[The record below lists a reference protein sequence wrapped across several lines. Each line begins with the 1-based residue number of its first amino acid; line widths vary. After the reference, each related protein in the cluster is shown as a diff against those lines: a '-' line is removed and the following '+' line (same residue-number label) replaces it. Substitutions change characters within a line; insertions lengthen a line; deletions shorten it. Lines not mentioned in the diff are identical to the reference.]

1 MKENAR
7 LIIPLWGRVYADK
20 LTSMTLPALLAPGNL
35 PSLCTMFEVEV
46 VIVTETKLF
55 DLIRNS
61 RPFQRVATLC
71 STKLVPIDD
80 VVSALPGD
88 YGVVLT
94 KALYRGFLDLGAKV
108 TETFLLFLNAD
119 FIIADGSYRHLGE
132 LMLAGHRV
140 IHAPS
145 FRVILEEVWPKL
157 ETRVDRKNAVLAIP
171 PREMVKLAL
180 SHKHLTVKARTINQR
195 FYHQWCMDQFYW
207 YVDEDTL
214 IGYQWPVALVAIKPE
229 CVVTEPTLVWD
240 FAYVPDAAPTL
251 EKFFIKDSDDFFM
264 VEPQSR
270 VTGEELIRPGWIT
283 VDEVVKYLNNW
294 TTKEQRHCGE
304 QLLVFHADDLPAGLD
319 EVIDESRRYMSE
331 ITRRL
336 SPQPQPHANHRMLGP
351 WFAAAVERINERQ
364 AVSPEAADQ
373 FSQDIAALP
382 AAKPLPVRRGM
393 IGKLSAWVR
402 AIQRKMFGSL
412 PLLRPSHPLW
422 LDTADV
428 AAHLS
433 AWRQAGRDRVLWLS
447 SKDSFFHSL
456 LTERSD
462 ATRLL
467 LKQPD
472 HSSVE
477 DTPYDACLCELSP
490 TEISNLPAL
499 YAKIRP
505 LVAEGAEILFYVY
518 KRGPMPLRGN
528 PFEAY
533 EELFPAIDVST
544 IRFHGNTLTCL
555 IRNLFIKCSRFFPH
569 IPAARAA
576 VSGITLILLAPFA
589 WLANRQ
595 ADRRDATIFTPTWTS
610 TVVHFVVRKKP
621 EAVAHMARAG
631 RRTNAEH
638 EGAARLYAQSL

>member
-61 RPFQRVATLC
+61 RPFQRVAMLC

-119 FIIADGSYRHLGE
+119 FIIADGSYRRLGE

-229 CVVTEPTLVWD
+229 RVVTEPTLVWD

-251 EKFFIKDSDDFFM
+251 QKFFIKDSDDFFM

-304 QLLVFHADDLPAGLD
+304 QLLVFHADDLPAGID
-319 EVIDESRRYMSE
+319 EVINESRRYMSE
-331 ITRRL
+331 ITKRL

-351 WFAAAVERINERQ
+351 WFTAAVERMNERE
-364 AVSPEAADQ
+364 AVSPESADP
-373 FSQDIAALP
+373 FSQDIAAVP

-402 AIQRKMFGSL
+402 AIHCKMFGSL

-472 HSSVE
+472 HSSIE

-490 TEISNLPAL
+490 TEIWNLPAL

-505 LVAEGAEILFYVY
+505 LVSDGAEILFYVY
-518 KRGPMPLRGN
+518 KRSPMPLRAN

-533 EELFPAIDVST
+533 EEFFPAIDVSS
-544 IRFHGNTLTCL
+544 IRFHGNMLTWF
-555 IRNLFIKCSRFFPH
+555 IRNLFIKCSGLFPH

-576 VSGITLILLAPFA
+576 VVGITLVLLAPFA

-610 TVVHFVVRKKP
+610 TVLHLVVRKKP
-621 EAVAHMARAG
+621 AAAEQLAHTG
-631 RRTNAEH
+631 RRSNGER
-638 EGAARLYAQSL
+638 EGAPRLYAQRL